1 MGDICLFHVKK
12 KTLLHFLDQENFL
25 TIDVFWLII
34 YCFICCI
41 NRMLNCY
48 YNLYFKAIPVYCL
61 FLSFSHSVNPN
72 SELSFP
78 YWLCLPWLLL
88 DVSLCKHVTEN
99 IEELC
104 LVITS
109 KKKKKNQKITDTHM
123 PRHGHACFE

>member
-61 FLSFSHSVNPN
+61 FLSFSHSVNLN
-72 SELSFP
+72 SKLSFP
-78 YWLCLPWLLL
+78 YWLCLPRLLL
-88 DVSLCKHVTEN
+88 DVSLRKHVTEN
-99 IEELC
+99 IEELF

-109 KKKKKNQKITDTHM
+109 EKKKNQKITDTHM